1 MRYVSRADPLSARYP
16 TRVALRC
23 AYTRYVT
30 KPTRRGTVSSCTRC
44 ALPTPCLQLPSS
56 FACQPHGKADD
67 LGPRYNYPSL
77 GFYTTTTLGQMHAL
91 RRRITRAGH
100 GEWGTLWQESLS
112 AHKGRADWYSQR
124 FPYQRNISTHAHRT
138 ARTMRF
144 ASHAQH
150 TRAMRLLTNAPIA
163 DLNDPHTHAG
173 LQSLHTSP
181 SNHIEPISDRDLPPS
196 TEIDEAAELRAVKRM
211 NPNAAAGP
219 DRMPP
224 RLLHFLVTGE
234 VSPEAGVTGLS
245 VLTRLVGRL
254 ARGQIPNQSF
264 PLLSGATLLPIQ
276 PRPDKIISPIAIGQ
290 VLRRLVTKV
299 LLPATIAD
307 TKGYLEPEQLA
318 NGIPSAMDAVVH
330 DARMLMKR
338 YGQDSDFVMVPID
351 AKSAFNSYSRHR
363 MLNILPE
370 RAPSLARFTNALYA
384 ETS

>member
-1 MRYVSRADPLSARYP
+1 
-16 TRVALRC
+16 
-23 AYTRYVT
+23 
-30 KPTRRGTVSSCTRC
+30 
-44 ALPTPCLQLPSS
+44 
-56 FACQPHGKADD
+56 
-67 LGPRYNYPSL
+67 
-77 GFYTTTTLGQMHAL
+77 
-91 RRRITRAGH
+91 
-100 GEWGTLWQESLS
+100 
-112 AHKGRADWYSQR
+112 
-124 FPYQRNISTHAHRT
+124 
-138 ARTMRF
+138 
-144 ASHAQH
+144 
-150 TRAMRLLTNAPIA
+150 MRLLTNAPIA